1 MRKPI
6 QCEGVERGS
15 AKTAQIAVAG
25 SVNPAFGFGDILGVV
40 GPVLKNSAMGAFH
53 GATGL

>member
-25 SVNPAFGFGDILGVV
+25 SVNPAFSLG
-40 GPVLKNSAMGAFH
+40 GLLSGALPILKNAAMGALS
-53 GATGL
+53 GAIG